1 MLGIFVKWKF
11 PCRLP
16 HCAQDTDA
24 EAILK

>member
-1 MLGIFVKWKF
+1 VLGIIVTWKF

-16 HCAQDTDA
+16 HCAQYTVA